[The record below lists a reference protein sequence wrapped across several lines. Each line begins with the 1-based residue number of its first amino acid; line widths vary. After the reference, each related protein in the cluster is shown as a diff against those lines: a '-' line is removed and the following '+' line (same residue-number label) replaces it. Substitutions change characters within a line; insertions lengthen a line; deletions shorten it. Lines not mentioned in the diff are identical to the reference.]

1 MNSQLADENAKLEV
15 AQVLMKEKLNKTIEE
30 KKELKA
36 KVTEQEKLLKQDPN
50 APSMR
55 MLRGKMKM
63 QGFANTM
70 REGADGIDVGQ
81 TEAWST

>member
-1 MNSQLADENAKLEV
+1 MMAEQLTKI
-15 AQVLMKEKLNKTIEE
+15 IEE

-36 KVTEQEKLLKQDPN
+36 KVSEQEKLLNQDPN

-55 MLRGKMKM
+55 MRRGKMKM
-63 QGFANTM
+63 QGFSNTM
-70 REGADGIDVGQ
+70 REGADGIDVGE